1 MVKHCQLTL
10 QKNSQKNYNSKS
22 RQPLERGQKTVRFVQ
37 GKRSEIV
44 VLRNSHNWNL
54 FSIISNSK
62 EADN

>member
-1 MVKHCQLTL
+1 
-10 QKNSQKNYNSKS
+10 
-22 RQPLERGQKTVRFVQ
+22 VQ